1 MSGYYLYTDNGSEC
15 DMGWVVYVIL
25 ACNNIL

>member
-1 MSGYYLYTDNGSEC
+1 MSGYYLYTDNGSER

-25 ACNNIL
+25 TCNNIL